1 MKADQSFHAPVL
13 NVQGTNTGAPFS
25 LPILT
30 RIITA
35 AVPRMICNYSSTTC
49 TPMHPMPTVTV
60 SRHTFPQSGS
70 LTAFTRA
77 RPLRLAQPPC
87 RLDLLPAG
95 GSTHAVSGMH
105 SLHTSPILMNHYL
118 CDSAAET
125 AVAVSAKNF
134 SHLLAD
140 SSSGVSVPHKAEL
153 VQKLHPFV

>member
-1 MKADQSFHAPVL
+1 MKPWKSCNESGPIIPRTCTQCSRHKYRSTLFP
-13 NVQGTNTGAPFS
+13 
-25 LPILT
+25 PILT
-30 RIITA
+30 RITKA

-95 GSTHAVSGMH
+95 GSTPAVSGMP

-125 AVAVSAKNF
+125 AVAVSAKNI
-134 SHLLAD
+134 S
-140 SSSGVSVPHKAEL
+140 
-153 VQKLHPFV
+153 